1 MLEVPLVRVRQQPD
15 LVPLLELADEP
26 ERGGDGS
33 EDPREGLEKILPGNR
48 QVSPSCRL
56 AEKILRG
63 DPAGF
68 VPGRQVGCVDRHL
81 QIVETPVGMANQV
94 PEEDVV
100 IERADH
106 VAEIENDGLDH
117 ESLRVTYTSRG
128 FPPSEGPPIPS
139 PSLSPLLR
147 AARLKPICGRPG
159 ASRSAAGAGGAAR
172 RRGRPAPPPP
182 RRRRTSRPSTGRA
195 PLRAP
200 GS

>member
-128 FPPSEGPPIPS
+128 FPPSEGPTIPCRS
-139 PSLSPLLR
+139 ISSMIR
-147 AARLKPICGRPG
+147 AARLKPICSRRWGGAGPLRRPAGGRACPHNPG
-159 ASRSAAGAGGAAR
+159 AS
-172 RRGRPAPPPP
+172 P
-182 RRRRTSRPSTGRA
+182 RRT
-195 PLRAP
+195 AP
-200 GS
+200 GWSGSRTGTPP